1 MLTDRILSL
10 MYEKVKELYY
20 LISKASVASLDARLV
35 QEERLHRGTDQEGHL
50 LVSALCRL
58 D

>member
-1 MLTDRILSL
+1 